1 MLKRVSVY
9 YSGRVH
15 GVGFRFTAERIA
27 LDMRNIFGWVKN
39 IPDGRV
45 EIVAE
50 ASEEDLEIFLNNIRK
65 GVMKRYI
72 KREDIIWGVPKGD
85 LDDFIIRFY

>member
-9 YSGRVH
+9 YSGRVQ

-27 LDMRNIFGWVKN
+27 LDMRSIFGWVKN
-39 IPDGRV
+39 ISDGRV

-50 ASEEDLEIFLNNIRK
+50 ADEEDLEIFLNDIRK
-65 GVMKRYI
+65 GVMKHYI